1 MQARNN
7 ILEDENSKL
16 RNERDTGAQQITKMS
31 SKVNDMERDNSYA
44 ILQQQHEKLL
54 DEL

>member
-16 RNERDTGAQQITKMS
+16 RNEWDTGAQQINKMN
-31 SKVNDMERDNSYA
+31 SKVSDLERDNSYA
-44 ILQQQHEKLL
+44 IL
-54 DEL
+54 